1 MTEGQLKT
9 DTKDGRPGLSSLC
22 LINYRTYKSRYVPMV
37 PVQVS
42 VRYRYRYRYRYGIVS
57 HTLRAGEKMPSNFLT
72 LALSLLMRRYRVYRS
87 RYLSAHFSFIM
98 VYLGCLSKRSKTC
111 CANKLPYHI
120 KQHRIKTD
128 GEEKCRDRHSCDRDP

>member
-1 MTEGQLKT
+1 
-9 DTKDGRPGLSSLC
+9 
-22 LINYRTYKSRYVPMV
+22 
-37 PVQVS
+37 
-42 VRYRYRYRYRYGIVS
+42 
-57 HTLRAGEKMPSNFLT
+57 
-72 LALSLLMRRYRVYRS
+72 VYRS

-128 GEEKCRDRHSCDRDP
+128 GEEKCRDRQSCDRDPWNFGEDPGPRIQNSTNGSGSADP